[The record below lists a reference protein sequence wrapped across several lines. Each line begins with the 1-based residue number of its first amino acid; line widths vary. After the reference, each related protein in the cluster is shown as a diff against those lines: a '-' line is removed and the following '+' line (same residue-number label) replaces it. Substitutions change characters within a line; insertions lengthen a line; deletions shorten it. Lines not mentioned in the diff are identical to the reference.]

1 MSSVPSSSA
10 RETDTPDAGGVPT
23 VTVHYWA
30 GARAAAGVDR
40 EQLSGGT
47 VAEVL
52 QAAVRAHPALRDV
65 IPVSSVLYDGRT
77 AAPTEQLAPGAVLEV
92 LPPFAGG

>member
-10 RETDTPDAGGVPT
+10 PQTDPPDAGGAPS
-23 VTVHYWA
+23 VTVRYWA

-40 EQLSGGT
+40 EQLRGGT

-52 QAAVRAHPALRDV
+52 DAAVRAHPALRDV
-65 IPVSSVLYDGRT
+65 IPASSVLNDGRT
-77 AAPTEQLAPGAVLEV
+77 AAPGEQLAAGAVLEV